1 MNMVTHTSSFMLMI
15 PTSLDPKL
23 GIIYFQAL
31 QKDRSKNKLRR
42 SINQSTVCE
51 FVTRFHIRYACSSDK
66 KYVTEI
72 HIYSWVI
79 TLIQFRYF
87 EFHTNFLTRCNLQT
101 MNMTKEMGG
110 KIQHPTNIRF
120 TMMSVTAMVFCI
132 VNLIDRLYIHDYK
145 YIKMV
150 MPEMTDCSCNISPL
164 SSDFFSLSD
173 FLFPFIVLLP
183 LWLWWCRRWWWLQ
196 VRVLHN
202 IMDVMYCAIV
212 FLLVIIKKNKLL
224 NRAFG
229 MWTAILSC
237 WWHFYRTKSFLNK
250 MLNFGTTSAY
260 NICFHESWP
269 KYQSESDSFQG
280 QYYVDKSKL

>member
-23 GIIYFQAL
+23 GII
-31 QKDRSKNKLRR
+31 
-42 SINQSTVCE
+42 
-51 FVTRFHIRYACSSDK
+51 
-66 KYVTEI
+66 
-72 HIYSWVI
+72 SWVI
-79 TLIQFRYF
+79 TLMQFRYF

>member
-110 KIQHPTNIRF
+110 KNTTSNKHK
-120 TMMSVTAMVFCI
+120 
-132 VNLIDRLYIHDYK
+132 IHHD
-145 YIKMV
+145 V
-150 MPEMTDCSCNISPL
+150 SNSNGLLHCEPHWSPL
-164 SSDFFSLSD
+164 YS
-173 FLFPFIVLLP
+173 
-183 LWLWWCRRWWWLQ
+183 RLQ
-196 VRVLHN
+196 VYQNGYAGNDWL
-202 IMDVMYCAIV
+202 
-212 FLLVIIKKNKLL
+212 FLQ
-224 NRAFG
+224 
-229 MWTAILSC
+229 
-237 WWHFYRTKSFLNK
+237 H
-250 MLNFGTTSAY
+250 
-260 NICFHESWP
+260 
-269 KYQSESDSFQG
+269 
-280 QYYVDKSKL
+280 